1 MKVWII
7 QEITDNYYFVT
18 YIKKVFDSEKK
29 AIEYLKIL
37 KFDPQMYVI
46 TEMDVE

>member
-1 MKVWII
+1 MKVWIV

-29 AIEYLKIL
+29 AIEYLETL
-37 KFDPQMYVI
+37 KFDQQTYVI
-46 TEMDVE
+46 TEMNLE